1 MSARLKHFSAKWIRF
16 AVKKC
21 GKSKKR
27 DDSTQVETALVPFL
41 AILLALGAASALGQ
55 EDAEKSPF
63 ADPDMKPAY
72 TPQCHEVRAL
82 TRDRETGETRVDFS
96 VTGPLA
102 LVHFDGTLAYLGLCG
117 TPPDP
122 KVLCVTYQT
131 NDMKVGDVV
140 TVAGGYSRPNPD
152 FIVLDPCLAQRAEE
166 PAQ

>member
-1 MSARLKHFSAKWIRF
+1 MLPRLAPSRARCF
-16 AVKKC
+16 
-21 GKSKKR
+21 
-27 DDSTQVETALVPFL
+27 PP
-41 AILLALGAASALGQ
+41 LLAAALILCAASALGQ
-55 EDAEKSPF
+55 EDPEKNPF

-72 TPQCHEVRAL
+72 TPQCHEIRAL
-82 TRDRETGETRVDFS
+82 TKDRETGDTRIDFS

-102 LVHFDGTLAYLGLCG
+102 LVHSDGTLAYLGLCG

-152 FIVLDPCLAQRAEE
+152 FIVLDPCLAQRPDE
-166 PAQ
+166 PIR

>member
-1 MSARLKHFSAKWIRF
+1 MSVRLKHFSAKWIRF
-16 AVKKC
+16 AVKKY

-27 DDSTQVETALVPFL
+27 GDSTQVETALVPLL
-41 AILLALGAASALGQ
+41 AILLALSAVSALGQ
-55 EDAEKSPF
+55 EDAQKNPF

-82 TRDRETGETRVDFS
+82 TKDRETGETRIDFS

-152 FIVLDPCLAQRAEE
+152 FIVLDPCLAQRADE
-166 PAQ
+166 PAR

>member
-1 MSARLKHFSAKWIRF
+1 MPLRLSRHW
-16 AVKKC
+16 
-21 GKSKKR
+21 
-27 DDSTQVETALVPFL
+27 TQIVFTALL
-41 AILLALGAASALGQ
+41 MLGSATASGQ
-55 EDAEKSPF
+55 EGDEKSPF
-63 ADPDMKPAY
+63 ADPDMQPSYRA
-72 TPQCHEVRAL
+72 QCHEVREL
-82 TRDRETGETRVDFS
+82 TKDRGTGETRVDFS

-117 TPPDP
+117 TAPDP

-152 FIVLDPCLAQRAEE
+152 FIVLDPCLAQRPDE

>member
-1 MSARLKHFSAKWIRF
+1 MPQRRMQSLFIASLLIGSATGALSQEGP
-16 AVKKC
+16 
-21 GKSKKR
+21 GKN
-27 DDSTQVETALVPFL
+27 
-41 AILLALGAASALGQ
+41 
-55 EDAEKSPF
+55 PF
-63 ADPDMKPAY
+63 ADPDMHPSYRA
-72 TPQCHEVRAL
+72 QCHEVRAL
-82 TRDRETGETRVDFS
+82 TKDRETGETRVDFS

-117 TPPDP
+117 TEPDP

-152 FIVLDPCLAQRAEE
+152 FIVLDPCLAQRPEE

>member
-1 MSARLKHFSAKWIRF
+1 MRPRF
-16 AVKKC
+16 APS
-21 GKSKKR
+21 GAR
-27 DDSTQVETALVPFL
+27 FL
-41 AILLALGAASALGQ
+41 PPLLAAALMLCAASALSQ
-55 EDAEKSPF
+55 DDPEKSPF
-63 ADPDMKPAY
+63 ADPDMKPSY
-72 TPQCHEVRAL
+72 TPQCREVRAL
-82 TRDRETGETRVDFS
+82 TKDRETGETRVDFS

-166 PAQ
+166 PGQ